1 MNRKIIANG
10 FLHDI
15 MIRHSKQKIKTVTQW
30 HFRNNYLLSWL
41 DSQVSKCS
49 IFNCRQAGPR
59 GFEMGSMQG
68 WCFLRLIWK
77 VEVITMFVCFI
88 FSMLMFCRCF
98 NLEILRCNVL
108 IVNIN
113 NNINTEIKVHL
124 QLWIV
129 NFHSD
134 ITVLG

>member
-1 MNRKIIANG
+1 MVIIIIVINIK
-10 FLHDI
+10 FI
-15 MIRHSKQKIKTVTQW
+15 WRHSAYTNLI
-30 HFRNNYLLSWL
+30 YLKAWSLDGKWDIIIVWL
-41 DSQVSKCS
+41 RSVC
-49 IFNCRQAGPR
+49 CYQAGPR

-88 FSMLMFCRCF
+88 FSMLMFCRCL

-113 NNINTEIKVHL
+113 NNINTKIKGHL
-124 QLWIV
+124 QLWFV

-134 ITVLG
+134 ITVLA